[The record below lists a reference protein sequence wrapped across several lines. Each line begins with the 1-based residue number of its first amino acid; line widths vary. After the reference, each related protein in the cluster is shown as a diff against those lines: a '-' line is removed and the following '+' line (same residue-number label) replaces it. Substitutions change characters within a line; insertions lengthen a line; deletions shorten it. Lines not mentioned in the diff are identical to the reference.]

1 MIGLK
6 VVLHRCS
13 IALNIDKLIS
23 TACKQVY
30 VIYHSE

>member
-13 IALNIDKLIS
+13 IALNIDKYSMQTGICNTS
-23 TACKQVY
+23 F
-30 VIYHSE
+30 